1 MLSKNIKILV
11 ADDDESIRLSFKIL
25 LEKDGYEA
33 HIVENGDKASEL
45 LKEQAYNLAFIDL
58 KMPGLGGLDVLK
70 IITENFP
77 QTKVIIVT
85 GFGTVDSA
93 VKAMKYGAVDFVEKP
108 FTPDSIRNILKKYV
122 QDEPVSSHRITKQL
136 KFKGDGQVESIIGT
150 SPLMTD
156 IYNLVHKVAPTDST
170 VLITGETGTGKEL
183 IAKAI
188 HFNSFRRDMPFL
200 TVDCCSLVETLFE
213 SELFGHVKGSF
224 TGAIATKHGS
234 FELANEGTFFFDEI
248 GNISLNIQA
257 KILRAIQ
264 EKEIKRVGDTE
275 TIKVDV
281 RVIAATN
288 KDLRVAVQEGT
299 FREDLFYR
307 LSVIPIHLPSLR
319 QKTEDIMP
327 LASHFLEKY
336 NQKRKKNLSGFSSGV
351 NEIFL
356 KYDWQGNVR
365 ELENVIER
373 AVVIEEKNIITI
385 SSLPT
390 HIKEVADNKIS
401 EHSQIKNLE
410 QLEEQHIIEVLEA
423 TNWNRSKS
431 AKLLGIDRKTLY
443 DKIKRNNIERK

>member
-25 LEKDGYEA
+25 LEKEGYQA
-33 HIVENGDKASEL
+33 NIVENGDRASEL
-45 LKEQAYNLAFIDL
+45 LKEQAYDLAFIDL

-77 QTKVIIVT
+77 KTKVIIVT

-93 VKAMKYGAVDFVEKP
+93 VKAMKYGAVEFVEKP
-108 FTPDSIRNILKKYV
+108 FTPNSIRNILKKYV
-122 QDEPVSSHRITKQL
+122 RDEPLLSDKITKQL
-136 KFKGDGQVESIIGT
+136 KFKGNEQIESIIGT

-188 HFNSFRRDMPFL
+188 HFNSHRKDMPFL
-200 TVDCCSLVETLFE
+200 TVDCCSLVESLFE

-234 FELANEGTFFFDEI
+234 FELANDGTFFFDEI

-288 KDLRVAVQEGT
+288 KDLRQAVQEGT

-319 QKTEDIMP
+319 RRAEDILP
-327 LASHFLEKY
+327 LANHFLEKY
-336 NQKRKKNLSGFSSGV
+336 NQKRKKTLAGFSPAV

-356 KYDWQGNVR
+356 KYNWQGNVR

-385 SSLPT
+385 SSLPF
-390 HIKEVADNKIS
+390 HIREFADKKITK
-401 EHSQIKNLE
+401 HSPIKSLE
-410 QLEEQHIIEVLEA
+410 QLEEQHIINVLET

-431 AKLLGIDRKTLY
+431 AKLLGIERKTLY
-443 DKIKRNNIERK
+443 DKIKRYNIEKK